1 MDFAAVKPVAEWLA
15 ATAPWGALVF
25 VSMAFWRLNQAKD
38 KQLIDMHERLIDI
51 AKTQVAATEKMEAAL
66 QALKSAIEGLARR

>member
-15 ATAPWGALVF
+15 ATAPWGFVALL
-25 VSMAFWRLNQAKD
+25 SWGFWRINQQKD

-51 AKTQVAATEKMEAAL
+51 AETQVGATVRMESAL

>member
-1 MDFAAVKPVAEWLA
+1 MDLAAAQPIAEYLA

-25 VSMAFWRLNQAKD
+25 LGWAFWRLNQAKD
-38 KQLIDMHERLIDI
+38 KQLIDMHERLIAI
-51 AKTQVAATEKMEAAL
+51 AENQVSAIVKVESAL